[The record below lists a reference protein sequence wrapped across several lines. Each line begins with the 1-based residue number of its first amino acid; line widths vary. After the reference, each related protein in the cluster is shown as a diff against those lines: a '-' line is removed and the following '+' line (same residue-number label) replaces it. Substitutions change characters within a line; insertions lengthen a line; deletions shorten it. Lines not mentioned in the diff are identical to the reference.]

1 MVTKIIVFLL
11 ITKISDTSTGCSR
24 PAQQKISNTYA
35 LIEGAPDLSNFCN
48 KTTVN
53 DIILA

>member
-1 MVTKIIVFLL
+1 MITKIIVFPL
-11 ITKISDTSTGCSR
+11 ITKISGASTGCSR

-35 LIEGAPDLSNFCN
+35 LIEGASDLSNFCN

-53 DIILA
+53 DVILA